1 MKDRKI
7 ICLLTGLVFFML
19 YSTFGAAMES
29 DSEQPI
35 TIDANSATYDEKNG
49 TSIYIG
55 NVISIQ
61 GSMKVDSDK
70 LVAYLRGGD
79 VTKLVWTG
87 KPVHFIQNPG
97 EGKEEIKGSSLKL
110 EYYPDKSQMVLFDE
124 AVVTQGNNTY
134 TSDLIKYDS
143 KTSVVTA
150 GKKNTDSK
158 RVRVILKPKKKQ
170 TNNDQASSK
179 TTR

>member
-1 MKDRKI
+1 MKDSKI
-7 ICLLTGLVFFML
+7 IYHLMGLVFFIL
-19 YSTFGAAMES
+19 YSSFGAAMES

-35 TIDANSATYDEKNG
+35 TIDSNSATYDEKNG
-49 TSIYIG
+49 ISIYIG

-87 KPVHFIQNPG
+87 KPVRFRQDPG
-97 EGKEEIKGSSLKL
+97 EGQEQITGTSLKL
-110 EYYPDKSQMVLFDE
+110 EYYPDTSQMVLIDE
-124 AVVTQGNNTY
+124 SVVTQGDNTY
-134 TSDLIKYDS
+134 TSDLIKYNS

-150 GKKNTDSK
+150 GKKNSDSK

-179 TTR
+179 ATR